1 MRGGLNP
8 MQATGAGN
16 HQRKVILFWGWFAI
30 DPPIKSGTAELG
42 NDFVPPAAGRTDQ
55 PSALQMPPGRP
66 TCNPPSRSRY
76 RSLNADGWNR
86 ILLRE
91 TVDKGP
97 APHRART
104 LGKPRTRTIRRSSH
118 QAIT

>member
-1 MRGGLNP
+1 

-42 NDFVPPAAGRTDQ
+42 NDFVSPAAGRTNQ
-55 PSALQMPPGRP
+55 PSALQMQPGRP
-66 TCNPPSRSRY
+66 TCNPPNRSRY
-76 RSLNADGWNR
+76 RSLNAAGWNP

-91 TVDKGP
+91 NKNKEP
-97 APHRART
+97 APHFACT
-104 LGKPRTRTIRRSSH
+104 LGETEN
-118 QAIT
+118 AND